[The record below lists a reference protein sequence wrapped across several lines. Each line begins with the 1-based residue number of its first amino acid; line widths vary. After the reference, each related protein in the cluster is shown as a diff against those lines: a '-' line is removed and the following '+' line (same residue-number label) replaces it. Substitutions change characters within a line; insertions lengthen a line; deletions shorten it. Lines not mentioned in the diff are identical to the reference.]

1 MKHNYIL
8 VEAFKYTTQVATI
21 KLPLHQFYIAFRDN
35 DIKSHLSKAKLP
47 VISIDGWNNLVST
60 DANQVYG
67 QLQVLLAVGT
77 ETQIEALKTTRGLT
91 TNAIPIATPQITNMV
106 VDNIPAAIQPP
117 SIQSPLLKSTQ
128 TSKMLSSFIES
139 LAYKL
144 PDVNQKAPNG
154 TAALSAPQMRNTSDL
169 LEMLQKALTERPS
182 TENNI
187 FSGEIPTPTP
197 FNPPT
202 SVSSANNTFKE
213 NKTTEEV
220 PGYIRVAVEVDCAR
234 KLPIIRLSKKNHNKK
249 SKGKGS
255 KQGGMDVEPSAYVTF
270 EAVRGPVSDE
280 VKSHEGIVY
289 STHVIEQNCDPVWQK
304 TFEVSIPADILWN
317 VSIIYSDDSSYT
329 VK

>member
-1 MKHNYIL
+1 M
-8 VEAFKYTTQVATI
+8 F
-21 KLPLHQFYIAFRDN
+21 
-35 DIKSHLSKAKLP
+35 
-47 VISIDGWNNLVST
+47 
-60 DANQVYG
+60 G

-77 ETQIEALKTTRGLT
+77 ETQIEALKTSRGLT
-91 TNAIPIATPQITNMV
+91 TNAIPMERTP
-106 VDNIPAAIQPP
+106 PAIQPP
-117 SIQSPLLKSTQ
+117 PIQSPPLLKSTQ
-128 TSKMLSSFIES
+128 TSKMLSNFIES

-144 PDVNQKAPNG
+144 PDVHQKTPNG
-154 TAALSAPQMRNTSDL
+154 VAGLTSPQMRNTSDL
-169 LEMLQKALTERPS
+169 LEMLQKALTERPT
-182 TENNI
+182 TENNV
-187 FSGEIPTPTP
+187 FTGGEIPTPTP

-202 SVSSANNTFKE
+202 SVSTSENTFKE
-213 NKTTEEV
+213 NKSVEEP

-255 KQGGMDVEPSAYVTF
+255 KQGGMDVEPSSYVTF

-317 VSIIYSDDSSYT
+317 VSQSPSFF
-329 VK
+329 